1 VAAAA
6 AGAPL
11 LAARGRADAAPLEA
25 GRAWRTARASLLVSV
40 AGGTLASIDLVW
52 ARAVLP
58 PLTAGTFAAGTLASR
73 PFLLLASV
81 AGTIALPY
89 AARGTL
95 RLMDLLR
102 AAAGLALA
110 GTLVALAAWPL
121 APDLARWFYPSGY
134 AAAAASIRVAAL
146 GGAWLAPS
154 LFLASAALGL
164 RRPRGQT
171 TLAALT
177 LLLAAACF
185 ALARTPAAFWLL
197 AGGAGALYL
206 ARMAWVGTR
215 ARTRT

>member
-1 VAAAA
+1 
-6 AGAPL
+6 
-11 LAARGRADAAPLEA
+11 
-25 GRAWRTARASLLVSV
+25 
-40 AGGTLASIDLVW
+40 
-52 ARAVLP
+52 
-58 PLTAGTFAAGTLASR
+58 
-73 PFLLLASV
+73 
-81 AGTIALPY
+81 
-89 AARGTL
+89 
-95 RLMDLLR
+95 
-102 AAAGLALA
+102 
-110 GTLVALAAWPL
+110 
-121 APDLARWFYPSGY
+121 
-134 AAAAASIRVAAL
+134 
-146 GGAWLAPS
+146 LAPS